1 MHYLENDK
9 SLCGTRHGGGHHMDA
24 STDASKVLC
33 PICVELH
40 SRVLGC
46 TVKDEKSRLARIARR
61 ESERAAHLALK
72 ARVAKGISWQE
83 ARAMAKLHTWR
94 DLEDWPGD

>member
-1 MHYLENDK
+1 M
-9 SLCGTRHGGGHHMDA
+9 GA

-46 TVKDEKSRLARIARR
+46 TVRDEKSRLARIARR
-61 ESERAAHLALK
+61 ENERAAHLALK
-72 ARVAKGISWQE
+72 AQVEEGLSWQE
-83 ARAMAKLHTWR
+83 AKALAAGGRPLRKGCIK
-94 DLEDWPGD
+94 D